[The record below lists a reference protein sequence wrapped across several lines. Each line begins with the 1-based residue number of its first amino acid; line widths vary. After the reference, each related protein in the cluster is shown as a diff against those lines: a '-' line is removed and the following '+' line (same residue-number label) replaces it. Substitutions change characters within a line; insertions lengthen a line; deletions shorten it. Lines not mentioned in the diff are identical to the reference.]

1 MYNNQYEEYMRNSLG
16 YNMPMMDMN
25 QMGMNQMNMNQMN
38 MNNMAEMY
46 ESENNFSCSQVV
58 DDMYPEI
65 YRIIYPMVCKA
76 CMAVDENISEDL
88 VSRMVNEIYM
98 NVENMEC
105 MQETRGSSISVSP
118 QASKSSKSDLSSSRT
133 GSSLSSSSSS
143 SSSSLSS
150 VRQQETRQ
158 RNPLL
163 RDLIRILVLREL
175 LGNPGRPRPPF
186 RPPYRPPFGG
196 GMGPG
201 QGPRPPFPGPQPR
214 SPYEY

>member
-16 YNMPMMDMN
+16 YNMPMMNMN
-25 QMGMNQMNMNQMN
+25 PMDMNQMNMNQMN
-38 MNNMAEMY
+38 MNTMNEIY
-46 ESENNFSCSQVV
+46 ESENNFSCNQAVE
-58 DDMYPEI
+58 DMYPEV

-98 NVENMEC
+98 NVENLEC

-118 QASKSSKSDLSSSRT
+118 QASKGSKSDSLSSSTRT

-143 SSSSLSS
+143 SSNSLSS
-150 VRQQETRQ
+150 VSRQETRQ

-201 QGPRPPFPGPQPR
+201 P
-214 SPYEY
+214 

>member
-1 MYNNQYEEYMRNSLG
+1 MYNNQYENYMGSLMG
-16 YNMPMMDMN
+16 YNGMYMNDMN
-25 QMGMNQMNMNQMN
+25 QMNANQMNMSQMN
-38 MNNMAEMY
+38 EMY
-46 ESENNFSCSQVV
+46 ESENMCNQMSI

-65 YRIIYPMVCKA
+65 YRIIYPMVCKS
-76 CMAVDENISEDL
+76 CMAVNENVTEDL
-88 VSRMVNEIYM
+88 VSRMVNDIYM
-98 NVENMEC
+98 NVENMEAV
-105 MQETRGSSISVSP
+105 QECRGSSISVSP
-118 QASKSSKSDLSSSRT
+118 QSSKSSKSDSLSSRT

-150 VRQQETRQ
+150 SSRQETRQ

-175 LGNPGRPRPPF
+175 IGNPGRPRPPF
-186 RPPYRPPFGG
+186 RPPVRPPFGG

>member
-16 YNMPMMDMN
+16 YNMPMMNMN
-25 QMGMNQMNMNQMN
+25 QMDMNQMN
-38 MNNMAEMY
+38 MNNIAEMY

-98 NVENMEC
+98 NVENMETV
-105 MQETRGSSISVSP
+105 QECRGSSISVSP
-118 QASKSSKSDLSSSRT
+118 QPIKSSKSDSLSSRT

-143 SSSSLSS
+143 SSNSSSS
-150 VRQQETRQ
+150 VRQETRQ

-163 RDLIRILVLREL
+163 RDFIRVLVLREL
-175 LGNPGRPRPPF
+175 LGNPGRPRPP
-186 RPPYRPPFGG
+186 RPPFRPPFGG

>member
-16 YNMPMMDMN
+16 YNMPMMNMN
-25 QMGMNQMNMNQMN
+25 QMDMNQMNMSTMQ
-38 MNNMAEMY
+38 EMY

-65 YRIIYPMVCKA
+65 YKIIYPMVCKA

-88 VSRMVNEIYM
+88 VSRMVNDIYM

-118 QASKSSKSDLSSSRT
+118 QASKSSKSDSLSSSSRT
-133 GSSLSSSSSS
+133 GSSLSSSSSNIS
-143 SSSSLSS
+143 GS
-150 VRQQETRQ
+150 RQQETRQ

-196 GMGPG
+196 EMGPG
-201 QGPRPPFPGPQPR
+201 QGPRPPFGPQPR